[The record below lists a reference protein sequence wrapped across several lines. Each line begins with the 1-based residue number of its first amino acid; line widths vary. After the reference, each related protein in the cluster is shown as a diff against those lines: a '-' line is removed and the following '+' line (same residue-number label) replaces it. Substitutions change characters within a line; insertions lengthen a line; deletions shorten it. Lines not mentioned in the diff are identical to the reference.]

1 MSKMPPTTIH
11 GPSAPLTLHFGE
23 AKDEQILSCHELAG
37 IAFGKPL
44 SSTDYIA
51 RENFMMRLASKQGG
65 QSWWRIWCVFPVED
79 PSRVLASCKTIRRDM
94 LVKGSFTGEARHRL
108 GYCISSVVVDSAH
121 RGLGKLSELTFWLV
135 SKSGWT
141 QKERRLWACCIAARK
156 MLVYTKT
163 LVISGLMILSPVLFE
178 EWLDSCICPRTVS
191 PHWKCLPGNQSG
203 LSQITTHQN
212 ITCKGCQPSL
222 WKRHSSIKFRNLPTK
237 GFARRN
243 RHDSPAYRRADRLA
257 PRPGR
262 ILRTQSFRR
271 DTSEQRCHLWR
282 RFMDFLASRLPKA
295 MSVRPT
301 YTVLGTGREDEDPLL
316 GCVVKRCLPWGRG
329 LGAFMLG
336 HLGY

>member
-1 MSKMPPTTIH
+1 MVHLHHLPSISGRPKMNR
-11 GPSAPLTLHFGE
+11 
-23 AKDEQILSCHELAG
+23 SCHATSWQVL
-37 IAFGKPL
+37 P
-44 SSTDYIA
+44 
-51 RENFMMRLASKQGG
+51 LASLYPAQTTSREK
-65 QSWWRIWCVFPVED
+65 ILWCVLHLNKEGKAGGGFGASSQSKTRVECW
-79 PSRVLASCKTIRRDM
+79 PLARPFVETCWSRARSQGRPDIAWDIASHQSLLT
-94 LVKGSFTGEARHRL
+94 RH
-108 GYCISSVVVDSAH
+108 IVDWV
-121 RGLGKLSELTFWLV
+121 SELTFWLV

-191 PHWKCLPGNQSG
+191 PHWKCLLGNQSG

-316 GCVVKRCLPWGRG
+316 GCVVNRCLPWGRG
-329 LGAFMLG
+329 LEAFMLG
-336 HLGY
+336 YLGY